1 MGVQRW
7 WLLPGERPD
16 WEFLH
21 PSKHWKGRNM
31 NSLDRIH
38 QLPDFTVDVE
48 QESKSIPTPCCP
60 NPKCGNLHFFE
71 KAGTREFSY
80 CPECHW
86 TAEDLKQ
93 YLLKPEEDEFP
104 FPDCSD
110 CGHVMLPGPSK
121 TAICSNCE
129 KEVSL

>member
-1 MGVQRW
+1 
-7 WLLPGERPD
+7 
-16 WEFLH
+16 
-21 PSKHWKGRNM
+21 M

-80 CPECHW
+80 CPSCHW
-86 TAEDLKQ
+86 TAEHLKQ
-93 YLLKPEEDEFP
+93 YLLSKPEEIEIVDVE
-104 FPDCSD
+104 
-110 CGHVMLPGPSK
+110 
-121 TAICSNCE
+121 AE
-129 KEVSL
+129 Q